1 MDHGSTYGSCPVS
14 VGARVSLG
22 EVGKRTRGG
31 SDSGSGGTH
40 VRTSTR
46 TVARDGGGG
55 PVGGGG
61 GVRRRGHA
69 GRGGRSGRL
78 CPAGAPLAGH
88 AERRRLPQYGR
99 RERGAAGLPRCR

>member
-1 MDHGSTYGSCPVS
+1 MDHGSTYVSCPVS
-14 VGARVSLG
+14 VWAMVILV
-22 EVGKRTRGG
+22 EVGKRTRVG

-40 VRTSTR
+40 VRTPTR

-78 CPAGAPLAGH
+78 CPAGAPLPGH
-88 AERRRLPQYGR
+88 ARRRGLTPDR
-99 RERGAAGLPRCR
+99 RGGGGAPGLSP